1 MSDQGWIKLYRK
13 IQSSFVWTNSDQL
26 KLWLLILM
34 KANHSQN
41 KFLFNGSEISVSS
54 GQFVT
59 GRDAIASEY
68 NRGVKPVQ
76 VVSSR
81 TLWRWVKLFEKS
93 QMLSIE
99 STSTNSVIT
108 VINWGQYQESVQP
121 VSSGRPTD
129 VQRVS
134 TNKNDKNEEKKDTSG
149 EPTIDY
155 QKIIDYLNS
164 ESGHKYHV
172 TDKTR
177 GLIRARMAEKF
188 TEHDFGLVIHYK
200 SLEWRDNEDMKQ
212 YLRPNT
218 LFAPSHFDDYVNEAR
233 AAQQKQSQQ
242 RSSEPP
248 SLTTEAGSAGDAQ
261 LLAELEEKYKQE
273 GDVASER

>member
-41 KFLFNGSEISVSS
+41 KFLFNGKEISVSS

-59 GRDAIASEY
+59 GRDALASEY

-76 VVSSR
+76 VVVSR
-81 TLWRWVKLFEKS
+81 TIWRWVKLFEKS

-108 VINWGQYQESVQP
+108 VLNWGEYQESVQP
-121 VSSGRPTD
+121 VSSDCPAD
-129 VQRVS
+129 VQPVS
-134 TNKNDKNEEKKDTSG
+134 TNKNDKNEKKKDMSAK
-149 EPTIDY
+149 PTIDY
-155 QKIIDYLNS
+155 RKIIDYLNLQ
-164 ESGHKYHV
+164 SGHKYRV

-177 GLIRARMAEKF
+177 SLIHGRLAEGF

-200 SLEWRDNEDMKQ
+200 SLEWKDSQEMSR

-233 AAQQKQSQQ
+233 EAAIKKQRAST
-242 RSSEPP
+242 SEPRG
-248 SLTTEAGSAGDAQ
+248 LTPEEGSARSARQ
-261 LLAELEEKYKQE
+261 LAELEEKYKNQGVSNE
-273 GDVASER
+273 